1 MFGNRRNNGCN
12 ILGSLE
18 ELGNSI
24 EKTAN
29 SKSKMDVVKGLF
41 GITKAITKTTLNVTG
56 CAIKN
61 APKAVKAV
69 QDTKKMI
76 VSDIEELYQEEK
88 KRKADEEFN
97 TKFLQITDKYK
108 K

>member
-1 MFGNRRNNGCN
+1 MFKNRNKSCD
-12 ILGSLE
+12 ILGSFE
-18 ELGNSI
+18 ELGSSI

-29 SKSKMDVVKGLF
+29 SRSKMDVVKGLF
-41 GITKAITKTTLNVTG
+41 GITKSLTKTTLNVAG

-61 APKAVKAV
+61 TPKAIKAVK
-69 QDTKKMI
+69 DTKEAI
-76 VSDIEELYQEEK
+76 VSEIDELYQEEK
-88 KRKADEEFN
+88 KRKAEEEFN

>member
-1 MFGNRRNNGCN
+1 MFENRNKSCD

-18 ELGNSI
+18 ELGSSI

-29 SKSKMDVVKGLF
+29 SRSKMDVVKGLF
-41 GITKAITKTTLNVTG
+41 GITKSLTKTTLTVAG

-61 APKAVKAV
+61 TPKAIKAVK
-69 QDTKKMI
+69 DTKDAI
-76 VSDIEELYQEEK
+76 VSEIDELYQEEK
-88 KRKADEEFN
+88 KRKAEEEFN
-97 TKFLQITDKYK
+97 TKFLKITDKYK